1 MPCKKGNGLTILPA
15 MIDLR
20 TLIHIDILQPQ
31 TTAMIGT
38 GSRGFMPL
46 EDQSCL
52 VIEVAPGMSI
62 NIVTDIVLKETDV
75 VPGAQIVER
84 AYGSL
89 ELHSHDQGMVQ
100 AASDAILKYYSMSIE
115 DRLAPRIVSQQIIN
129 GVENYQAML
138 IDRVRYGSM
147 IVTNDTML
155 VLECHPAGYAAFA
168 CNEAE
173 KAANITIVDM
183 RFFGA
188 FGRLWLCG
196 EEEEINQAAAAIAA
210 ALQSVKGRENPGQSL
225 VY

>member
-1 MPCKKGNGLTILPA
+1 

-20 TLIHIDILQPQ
+20 TLIHIDSLQPQ

-46 EDQSCL
+46 EQQACL
-52 VIEVAPGMSI
+52 VIEVSPGISI
-62 NIVTDIVLKETDV
+62 NIVTDIVLKQTDV

-89 ELHSHDQGMVQ
+89 ELHSHDQGMVRAA
-100 AASDAILKYYSMSIE
+100 AASILDYYGITEES
-115 DRLAPRIVSQQIIN
+115 RLRPRIVSQQIIN
-129 GVENYQAML
+129 GLENYQSML
-138 IDRVRYGSM
+138 IDRVRYGNLL
-147 IVTNDTML
+147 VANDTLL

-173 KAANITIVDM
+173 KAANISVVDL

-188 FGRLWLCG
+188 FGRLWLG
-196 EEEEINQAAAAIAA
+196 GKEEDINQAAQAITH
-210 ALQSVKGRENPGQSL
+210 ALESVSGRENPGVSL

>member
-1 MPCKKGNGLTILPA
+1 

-20 TLIHIDILQPQ
+20 TLIHIDSLQPQ

-38 GSRGFMPL
+38 GSRGFMPQ
-46 EDQSCL
+46 ERQSCL
-52 VIEVAPGMSI
+52 VIEVAPGISI
-62 NIVTDIVLKETDV
+62 NIVTDIVLKQTDV

-89 ELHSHDQGMVQ
+89 ELHSDDQGMVRA
-100 AASDAILKYYSMSIE
+100 AASSILEYYGIEEDARLK
-115 DRLAPRIVSQQIIN
+115 PRIVSQQIIN
-129 GVENYQAML
+129 GLENYQAML
-138 IDRVRYGSM
+138 INRDRYGSLL
-147 IVTNDTML
+147 VANETLL

-173 KAANITIVDM
+173 KAANINIVDL

-188 FGRLWLCG
+188 FGRLWLSG
-196 EEEEINQAAAAIAA
+196 SEEEINQAAQAIKH
-210 ALQSVKGRENPGQSL
+210 ALGSVSGRENFGVFL